1 MASDA
6 SEVVGNDRGSELG
19 EIWRGRGKA
28 FKGDFGR
35 RWGLAAQS
43 SEGGPQA
50 SSPDARLVQW
60 PRKASLRTHFL
71 PKVSTTI
78 VLSQSNVFIGR
89 LFLFSRS

>member
-35 RWGLAAQS
+35 RWGLAVQS